1 VKSIAYKILLCIAF
15 SITLPST
22 VLANPPKVIIEA
34 PEPWIKPVSV
44 SSRPAD
50 AIEGSVHYILFDN
63 QIDIRAESKTNF
75 FRYVLQPVNEQGLT
89 SISQIEVMFSPQY
102 EHLTFHTINVTRNGE
117 VINKL
122 DISKVKI
129 FQQEEQL
136 RDNLYSE
143 NWIAL
148 FILEDIRV
156 GDTIDYSYSIKGTNP
171 VLGTKHFGSSPLN
184 WSVPIRMTN
193 FRLISKSKEPLN
205 IKIHNSDKKIT
216 KKITSNTIEYSFF
229 QKEVSAIRE
238 EDDSPSWF
246 NPYTY
251 LTYSQYESW
260 EDVNNWALELYHNDF
275 KLPSKLIDII
285 EQNKE
290 ESKIDS
296 ATKTIQWIQ
305 DNIRYFGVEM
315 GINSHKPSTPIE
327 TFERRYGDCKD
338 KALLLIA
345 ALKHFNIQA
354 YPVLVSTTTSKRLPE
369 LIPSPGAFNHVII
382 TFNFD
387 NKDYWVDGTTSN
399 QRGSLEQISFPNLY
413 WGLVVKKGENKLQPI
428 VPNDNN
434 QLGAKVN
441 VEQNLIINHEG
452 KHEFHVDTKYIG
464 WKAEQFRSYIKKTG
478 VKASSKDHLDYFS
491 KYYKKIKEKNTLVTN
506 DSSTSNALLIKESYY
521 LDNLYENTNEKVLVY
536 ANPILDNIWLPNIR
550 QRQSPFL
557 LPQFL
562 DINLEI
568 KVTTKEEGDVIW
580 FDNSNFNVDDN
591 KWFTYSRNSSKNGN
605 TITINYKYK
614 SLLPE
619 VSPDEFELYSN
630 LLNSI
635 EDSLT
640 FPITLKN
647 KSAVIKKKDRAR
659 NLVKMLMNAD
669 K

>member
-1 VKSIAYKILLCIAF
+1 VKSIAYKILLCVIF
-15 SITLPST
+15 SITLPYS
-22 VLANPPKVIIEA
+22 VLANTPKVFIEA
-34 PEPWIKPVSV
+34 PENWIEPVSV
-44 SSRPAD
+44 SSRSAD

-63 QIDIRAESKTNF
+63 QIDIRGESKTNF

-89 SISQIEVMFSPQY
+89 SISQVEVMFSPQY

-136 RDNLYSE
+136 KDNLYSE

-171 VLGTKHFGSSPLN
+171 VLGTKYFGSSPLS

-193 FRLISKSKEPLN
+193 FRLISNSKEPLN

-216 KKITSNTIEYSFF
+216 KKVASETIEYSFF

-238 EDDSPSWF
+238 DDDSPSWF

-260 EDVNNWALELYHNDF
+260 EDVNSWALELYDNDF
-275 KLPSKLIDII
+275 KLPSELIDII
-285 EQNKE
+285 EQNKGK
-290 ESKIDS
+290 SKIES

-315 GINSHKPSTPIE
+315 GINSHKPSTPLE

-345 ALKHFNIQA
+345 ALKYFNIQA

-387 NKDYWVDGTTSN
+387 NKDYWVDGTVSN
-399 QRGSLEQISFPNLY
+399 QRGSLDQISFPNLY
-413 WGLVVKKGENKLQPI
+413 WGLVVKKGEHELHPI
-428 VPNDNN
+428 LPSNDN

-441 VEQNLIINHEG
+441 VEQNIIINNEG
-452 KHEFHVDTKYIG
+452 KHELYVDTKYTG
-464 WKAEQFRSYIKKTG
+464 WKAEQFRSYMKKAG
-478 VKASSKDHLDYFS
+478 VKASSNDHLDYFS
-491 KYYKKIKEKNTLVTN
+491 KYYKKIEEKNKLIIN

-521 LDNLYENTNEKVLVY
+521 LDESLENTNDKILVY
-536 ANPILDNIWLPNIR
+536 ANPILDNIWLPNVR
-550 QRQSPFL
+550 QRQSPFV

-568 KVTTKEEGDVIW
+568 KVTTNEEDDVVW
-580 FDNSNFNVDDN
+580 FDNSTFDVENN

-605 TITINYKYK
+605 TLIINYKYK
-614 SLLPE
+614 SLLSE
-619 VSPDEFELYSN
+619 VSSDEFDLYSN

-640 FPITLKN
+640 FPIVLKN
-647 KSAVIKKKDRAR
+647 KKTAINRNVRAK